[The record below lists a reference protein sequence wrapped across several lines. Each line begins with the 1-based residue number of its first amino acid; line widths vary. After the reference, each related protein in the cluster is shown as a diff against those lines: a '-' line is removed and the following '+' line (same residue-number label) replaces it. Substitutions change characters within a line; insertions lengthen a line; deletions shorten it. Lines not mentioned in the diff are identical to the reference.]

1 VQIEK
6 VIEGIQTETRGT
18 VAAMAEVSAQVE
30 GGVALVDE
38 TTESLHQIRSG
49 AGEALEKIR
58 GVAFAT
64 REQSSAATEIAQQVE
79 KITSMAENTSTEM
92 VEMAQLAE
100 RMEQL
105 AGDLNQLVGRFRC

>member
-1 VQIEK
+1 
-6 VIEGIQTETRGT
+6 
-18 VAAMAEVSAQVE
+18 MAEVTAQVE
-30 GGVALVDE
+30 GGVVLVDE
-38 TTESLHQIRSG
+38 TSESLHQIRSG

-64 REQSSAATEIAQQVE
+64 REQRAAATEIAQQVE
-79 KITSMAENTSTEM
+79 RITSMAQDTTAEM
-92 VEMAQLAE
+92 ASMAQLAE